1 MSTLLLF
8 EPAFVGGVD
17 VPRLLVQWI
26 VRGALFALIA
36 IGFTLIFGV
45 GGVLNLAHGA
55 TITIGG
61 FTAWY
66 VTGLADNI
74 AVGLVAGMAAGGL
87 FSVILYRGIIRH
99 VHNEP
104 IRVMILSLVTAVLI
118 EEIARDLI
126 TTQSLGLRNLV
137 PGSVTIAGSR
147 VELNLLVV
155 FVLSW
160 VFIGALMLFITRT
173 RTGKAI
179 LAVSMSGKGAAL
191 AGIDA
196 DRIQLYTW
204 LVAGLLA
211 GVAGVFLASFQN
223 ASWQMGREPL
233 VLSFSIVILGGLGSI
248 KGSVVG
254 AYIISFM
261 EVLTVNAIDTR
272 MSGLAGLLV
281 LVLVLLVKPEGLFG
295 REFAE

>member
-1 MSTLLLF
+1 MSTLLLL

-66 VTGLADNI
+66 ATGFADNI
-74 AVGLVAGMAAGGL
+74 AVGLVAGMVAGGL
-87 FSVILYRGIIRH
+87 FSVILYRGVIKH
-99 VHNEP
+99 VHSEP

-118 EEIARDLI
+118 EEIAQDLI

-137 PGSVTIAGSR
+137 PGSITIAGSR

-155 FVLSW
+155 FMLSW

-281 LVLVLLVKPEGLFG
+281 LILVLLVKPEGLYG

>member
-1 MSTLLLF
+1 MSSLLLF

-66 VTGLADNI
+66 ATGFADNI
-74 AVGLVAGMAAGGL
+74 AVGLVVGMAAGGL
-87 FSVILYRGIIRH
+87 FSLALYQGMIRH
-99 VHNEP
+99 VHSDP

-118 EEIARDLI
+118 EEIAQDLI

-137 PGSVTIAGSR
+137 PGSVSIAGSR

-155 FVLSW
+155 FLLSW

-179 LAVSMSGKGAAL
+179 IAVSMSGKGAAL

-196 DRIQLYTW
+196 NRIQLYTW

-248 KGSVVG
+248 KGSVIG

-281 LVLVLLVKPEGLFG
+281 LIVVLLVKPEGLYG

>member
-66 VTGLADNI
+66 ATGLADNI

-87 FSVILYRGIIRH
+87 FSLVLYRGVIKH
-99 VHNEP
+99 VHDEP
-104 IRVMILSLVTAVLI
+104 VRVMILSLVTAVLI
-118 EEIARDLI
+118 EEVARDLI

-137 PGSVTIAGSR
+137 PGSLTIAGSR
-147 VELNLLVV
+147 VELNLIVV

-223 ASWQMGREPL
+223 ASWQMGRQPL

-281 LVLVLLVKPEGLFG
+281 LILVLLVKPEGLYG

>member
-1 MSTLLLF
+1 ML
-8 EPAFVGGVD
+8 EPALLGVD
-17 VPRLLVQWI
+17 VPRLLVQWM

-55 TITIGG
+55 SITVGG

-74 AVGLVAGMAAGGL
+74 AVGLVVGMIAGGI
-87 FSVILYRGIIRH
+87 FSVLLYKAMIQH
-99 VHNEP
+99 VHDEP
-104 IRVMILSLVTAVLI
+104 IRVMILSLVTAVLV
-118 EEIARDLI
+118 EEIIRDLI

-137 PGSVTIAGSR
+137 PGSVVILGSR

-155 FVLSW
+155 FALSW
-160 VFIGALMLFITRT
+160 ALIGALMYFITRT

-179 LAVSMSGKGAAL
+179 LAVSMSQKGAAL
-191 AGIDA
+191 SGIDA
-196 DRIQLYTW
+196 NRVQLYTW

-223 ASWQMGREPL
+223 ASWSMGREPL

-261 EVLTVNAIDTR
+261 EIITINMIDTR
-272 MSGLAGLLV
+272 MSGLAGLLI
-281 LVLVLLVKPEGLFG
+281 LILVLLVKPEGLYG
-295 REFAE
+295 REFTE